1 VHEPLF
7 GTLALYDVQSK
18 KKISENFHFDTN
30 ADDISEMITKFFP
43 TKEFASLSRQALFQV
58 NYPNPEIY
66 LVLKVDKVLEGD
78 VNEAYDRFDN
88 IPLFHVKLSTLAQ
101 FFFSFF
107 SFSLVP
113 FFYSDYWG
121 LPATLDPP
129 RSIS

>member
-1 VHEPLF
+1 MVECVQLSVGTVHEPLF

-30 ADDISEMITKFFP
+30 PDDISEMISKFFS

-78 VNEAYDRFDN
+78 VNEAYER
-88 IPLFHVKLSTLAQ
+88 
-101 FFFSFF
+101 
-107 SFSLVP
+107 
-113 FFYSDYWG
+113 
-121 LPATLDPP
+121 
-129 RSIS
+129 